1 MQSFSKF
8 DKEIKKSISQKV
20 NDITPS
26 EDMFSKIQ
34 TSIADRK
41 EDYTMY
47 TKSKKHT
54 KSIMI
59 ACAILVFT
67 SATCFAASK
76 IASISG
82 GTDKRFETFP
92 SQTQIEKAVGFT
104 PKYLEDFTNG
114 YEFEEGYTG
123 TVKGSDNEQN
133 TIAEMKTV
141 GFTYIKEDSE
151 INLDAMQMPQNGTY
165 PDMKGEKIVLSNG
178 QTVFYSDWMHKF
190 EPADYVMTE
199 QDKIDEAN
207 GTYQFSFGTDSEI
220 ISHCQFIEWEENN
233 IRYSLYYDNDSLT
246 KDDMI
251 KMSEEVLNVN
261 VK

>member
-1 MQSFSKF
+1 MQSFSEF
-8 DKEIKKSISQKV
+8 DREIKKSISQKV

-34 TSIADRK
+34 TKIADRK
-41 EDYTMY
+41 EDYNMN
-47 TKSKKHT
+47 TKSRKHT
-54 KSIMI
+54 KGIMI

-104 PKYLEDFTNG
+104 PKYIEEFTNG
-114 YEFEEGYTG
+114 YEFEVGFTG
-123 TVKGSDNEQN
+123 TLSGSDDEQN
-133 TIAEMKTV
+133 KIAEMKTV
-141 GFTYIKEDSE
+141 GFTYIKEDGE
-151 INLDAMQMPQNGTY
+151 LDLDAMQMPQNASY
-165 PDMKGEKIVLSNG
+165 PDMEGEEIVLSNG
-178 QTVFYSDWMHKF
+178 QTIFYHDWMHKF
-190 EPADYVMTE
+190 KPADYVMTE
-199 QDKIDEAN
+199 QDKIDQAN
-207 GTYQFSFGTDSEI
+207 GTYEFSFGESDDVI
-220 ISHCQFIEWEENN
+220 RHCQIIEWEEND
-233 IRYSLYYDNDSLT
+233 IRYSMFNYDNKLT

-251 KMSEEVLNVN
+251 KMSEEVINVN